1 MKILTVENEVYEI
14 DQVPDEVDDIRFG
27 VFDTS
32 DPEWMD
38 YYFLPL
44 IFLES
49 FYAPA
54 ICLQIGEH
62 KFKFHKAS
70 LRFFNY
76 AAKKLNIHRLQ
87 INVSRYNY
95 LAYKWALACYFLEE
109 GILKEYGPDKSDYFM
124 MSRLF
129 GKTKKE

>member
-1 MKILTVENEVYEI
+1 MKILTVENGVYEI

-49 FYAPA
+49 CQAN
-54 ICLQIGEH
+54 
-62 KFKFHKAS
+62 S
-70 LRFFNY
+70 
-76 AAKKLNIHRLQ
+76 
-87 INVSRYNY
+87 
-95 LAYKWALACYFLEE
+95 
-109 GILKEYGPDKSDYFM
+109 
-124 MSRLF
+124 LF
-129 GKTKKE
+129 GD

>member
-1 MKILTVENEVYEI
+1 MKILTVDNTVYEI
-14 DQVPDEVDDIRFG
+14 DHVPDEIDDIRFC

-54 ICLQIGEH
+54 ICLQIGNNTSIYLN
-62 KFKFHKAS
+62 FYFNINQIS
-70 LRFFNY
+70 LISTSSQ
-76 AAKKLNIHRLQ
+76 KKCIFQ
-87 INVSRYNY
+87 TYPY
-95 LAYKWALACYFLEE
+95 
-109 GILKEYGPDKSDYFM
+109 
-124 MSRLF
+124 
-129 GKTKKE
+129 